1 MAAQLRGWLRPEIT
15 DIDAGVMSARDYI
28 ALDAADPQLRRLGIE
43 VLGGAPCVLVTDL
56 ERPVGQIRILAGGEG
71 NVIAIDNAA
80 WQGSCV
86 ASIRM
91 LGHRG
96 LFVLNDC
103 GAGGFVQ
110 INEMLLRSDGQLVFW
125 GAGAT
130 AVGISIELEGGG
142 RSCVI
147 GDDALISN
155 DVWIRNYDM
164 HAIHDLRSGA
174 QINRA
179 PCDTVLERHVWLGQ
193 DALLLNCER
202 VGRGSI
208 VGARAM
214 VKGFVPDLSV
224 AAGVPA
230 RVLRE
235 GISWGRSS
243 LGMTADERARL
254 GLPAQADV
262 GSGQAFGV

>member
-1 MAAQLRGWLRPEIT
+1 MAAQLEGWLRSEIT
-15 DIDAGVMSARDYI
+15 GIDAAVLAGRGYI
-28 ALDAADPQLRRLGIE
+28 GLDAGDPQVGRLGIE
-43 VLGGAPCVLVTDL
+43 VVGGAPVILVTDL
-56 ERPVGQIRILAGGEG
+56 DRPVGQIRVMAGGAD

-80 WQGSCV
+80 WSGTCV

-91 LGHRG
+91 LGQGG
-96 LFVLNDC
+96 LFLLNDC
-103 GAGGFVQ
+103 GAGGYVQ
-110 INEMLLRSDGQLVFW
+110 INEILLRSNGQLVFG

-130 AVGISIELEGGG
+130 AVGVSVELEGEG

-164 HAIHDLRSGA
+164 HAIHDLRSRA

-202 VGRGSI
+202 VGMGSI

-214 VKGFVPDLSV
+214 VKGFVPALSV

-230 RVLRE
+230 RVMRE
-235 GISWGRSS
+235 GISWGRSA
-243 LGMTADERARL
+243 LGMSAAERAAL
-254 GLPAQADV
+254 GLPE
-262 GSGQAFGV
+262 

>member
-1 MAAQLRGWLRPEIT
+1 MLPFVSDAMVARLEGWLRPEIT
-15 DIDAGVMSARDYI
+15 GLDAGGVSWRGYVT
-28 ALDAADPQLRRLGIE
+28 LDAGDPQLGRLGIE
-43 VLGGAPCVLVTDL
+43 VVGGAPVVLVTDL
-56 ERPVGQIRILAGGEG
+56 DRAVGRIRVMAGGAG
-71 NVIAIDNAA
+71 NVVAIDNAA
-80 WQGSCV
+80 WQGTCV

-91 LGHRG
+91 LGQGG
-96 LFVLNDC
+96 LFMLNDC
-103 GAGGFVQ
+103 GPGGYVQ
-110 INEMLLRSDGQLVFW
+110 INEMLLRSDEQLVFW

-130 AVGISIELEGGG
+130 AVGVSIEMEGNG

-164 HAIHDLRSGA
+164 HAIHDLRSRA

-193 DALLLNCER
+193 DALLLSCER

-214 VKGFVPDLSV
+214 VKGFVPALSV
-224 AAGVPA
+224 VAGVPG
-230 RVLRE
+230 RVMRE
-235 GISWGRSS
+235 GISWGRSA
-243 LGMTADERARL
+243 LGMTAEERVAL
-254 GLPAQADV
+254 GLPE
-262 GSGQAFGV
+262 

>member
-1 MAAQLRGWLRPEIT
+1 MLPFISETMAARLEAWLRPEIT
-15 DIDAGVMSARDYI
+15 DIDAGLLSTRDYI
-28 ALDAADPQLRRLGIE
+28 ALDSTDPQVARLGIE
-43 VLGGAPCVLVTDL
+43 VVGGAPGVLVTDL
-56 ERPVGQIRILAGGEG
+56 ERAVGQIRVMAGGDG

-91 LGHRG
+91 LGHGG
-96 LFVLNDC
+96 LVVLNDC
-103 GAGGFVQ
+103 GAGGYVG
-110 INEMLLRSDGQLVFW
+110 ISELLLRSDEQLVFW

-130 AVGISIELEGGG
+130 AVGISIELEGDG

-155 DVWIRNYDM
+155 DVWIRNCDM

-174 QINRA
+174 RINRA

-193 DALLLNCER
+193 DALLLSCER
-202 VGRGSI
+202 VGTGSI
-208 VGARAM
+208 VGARAV
-214 VKGFVPDLSV
+214 VKGFVPARSV

-230 RVLRE
+230 RVMRE
-235 GISWGRSS
+235 GISWGRSA
-243 LGMTADERARL
+243 LGMSEAERARL
-254 GLPAQADV
+254 GP
-262 GSGQAFGV
+262 G

>member
-1 MAAQLRGWLRPEIT
+1 MAEQLRGWLWPEIT
-15 DIDAGVMSARDYI
+15 CIDAAALAARDYI
-28 ALDAADPQLRRLGIE
+28 PLDAADPQLRSLGIE
-43 VLGGAPCVLVTDL
+43 VVGGAPCVLVTDL
-56 ERPVGQIRILAGGEG
+56 ERPVGQIRVLAGGEG
-71 NVIAIDNAA
+71 NVLALDNAA
-80 WQGSCV
+80 WQGNCV

-110 INEMLLRSDGQLVFW
+110 IHEMLLRSDEQLVFW

-130 AVGISIELEGGG
+130 AVGLSIEMEGSG

-164 HAIHDLRSGA
+164 HAIHDLHSGA
-174 QINRA
+174 QINRP

-208 VGARAM
+208 VGARAV

-243 LGMTADERARL
+243 LGMTAGERAGL
-254 GLPAQADV
+254 GLEALPDV
-262 GSGQAFGV
+262 TPSHGG

>member
-1 MAAQLRGWLRPEIT
+1 MTAQLRGWLRPEIT
-15 DIDAGVMSARDYI
+15 DIGDAVMAARGYI
-28 ALDAADPQLRRLGIE
+28 ALDAADPLLRQLGIE
-43 VLGGAPCVLVTDL
+43 VVGGAPDVLVTDM
-56 ERPVGQIRILAGGEG
+56 ERPVGQIRVLAGGEG
-71 NVIAIDNAA
+71 NVVALDNAS
-80 WQGSCV
+80 WEGRCV

-91 LGHRG
+91 MGHRG

-103 GAGGFVQ
+103 GEGFVQ
-110 INEMLLRSDGQLVFW
+110 IDEMLLRSDDQLVFW

-130 AVGISIELEGGG
+130 AVGVSIELEGSG

-155 DVWIRNYDM
+155 HVWIRNYDM

-193 DALLLNCER
+193 DALLLSCER

-208 VGARAM
+208 VGARAL

-230 RVLRE
+230 RVVRQ

-254 GLPAQADV
+254 GLTA
-262 GSGQAFGV
+262 